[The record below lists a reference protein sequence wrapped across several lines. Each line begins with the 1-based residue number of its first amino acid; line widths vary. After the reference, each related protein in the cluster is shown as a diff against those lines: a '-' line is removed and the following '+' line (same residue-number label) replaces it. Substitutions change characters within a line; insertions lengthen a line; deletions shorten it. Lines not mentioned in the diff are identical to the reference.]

1 LTEAL
6 RLALAGRTMPP
17 ASETIDMQI
26 ENGFRMG
33 AQGSGRISDVGMSPM
48 SQHVKAN
55 SLASASHDGRRTV
68 LALVSASIIS
78 LVVWGLVVVLN
89 VH

>member
-1 LTEAL
+1 
-6 RLALAGRTMPP
+6 
-17 ASETIDMQI
+17 
-26 ENGFRMG
+26 
-33 AQGSGRISDVGMSPM
+33 M